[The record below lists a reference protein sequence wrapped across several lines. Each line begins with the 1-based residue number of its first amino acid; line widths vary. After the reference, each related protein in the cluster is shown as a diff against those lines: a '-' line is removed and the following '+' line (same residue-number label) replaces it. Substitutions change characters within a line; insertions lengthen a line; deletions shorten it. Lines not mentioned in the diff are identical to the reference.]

1 MSDETENVEPKS
13 TEEIIGE
20 VNQQMEN
27 LIKEILKLERNTTI
41 DESDGQ

>member
-1 MSDETENVEPKS
+1 MSDETGNVEPKS

-27 LIKEILKLERNTTI
+27 LIKEILKLERKTTI